1 MLGVRSGKLDSAM
14 ANYVEVNSHIT
25 GYHVYKD
32 IWVQVLGET
41 LPAAMEPTNYDDD
54 HAVCVKKDSAIY
66 LFHVFRQT
74 LRFNVTIVGHLERGE
89 SGRFAQTIFFFLRA
103 DSTASC
109 NATVTGQPV
118 NLGDLLGKKVP
129 CKLRLSGRKDYVNVL
144 DATLKNL

>member
-1 MLGVRSGKLDSAM
+1 M
-14 ANYVEVNSHIT
+14 
-25 GYHVYKD
+25 
-32 IWVQVLGET
+32 LGET

-54 HAVCVKKDSAIY
+54 HAVCVKKDSA
-66 LFHVFRQT
+66 
-74 LRFNVTIVGHLERGE
+74 IVGHLERGE

-109 NATVTGQPV
+109 TATVTGQPV
-118 NLGDLLGKKVP
+118 DLGDLLGQKVP